1 MAEPNSALAELI
13 AEADR
18 LCGCSAAGLARRVN
32 DLGRTVAG
40 VELSYDYSA
49 VYRWVKKGE
58 RPRSPVPGLIAT
70 ALSEKLGRSLT
81 AADLDMAEENSL
93 AGRSLVYA
101 SDPLA
106 SVDTVWELGRADVK
120 RRDVVTKSPFVLAAL
135 APPSRDWLLATLGAT
150 AGSGGPRKVGM
161 RQVEGI
167 RHMFRLFQEMD
178 VMRGGGHG
186 RVALVEYMNSYVLPL
201 LKRDHKDGVRLALFE
216 AASEHAYLA
225 GWMAYDDGLHGLAQR
240 YLIQSLRLAQAA
252 ANPALGA
259 HVLAGMSDQANL
271 LGHPAEALSLALAGQ
286 RGITADDSPACLAD
300 LYVLEGRAHAA
311 RGDGHAAAIA
321 VGRAEQAFGNVVPG
335 NEPEWA
341 RFIDAAYLFGEAALC
356 FRDLGQPDDIDR
368 FALESAAAAKQQRRA
383 RRGALSH
390 GALAVAHLRRGE
402 PDAAAHEGLTVCR
415 MAALVESSRCRQT
428 VRDLRQLLAP
438 YKALSAV
445 AEFDQQ
451 ANDLLTV
458 AA

>member
-1 MAEPNSALAELI
+1 MADSNGALAGLI

-18 LCGCSAAGLARRVN
+18 RCGCSAAGLARRVN
-32 DLGRTVAG
+32 ELGRIVAG

-58 RPRSPVPGLIAT
+58 RPRGPVPKLVAM
-70 ALSEKLGRSLT
+70 ALSERLGRLVT
-81 AADLDMAEENSL
+81 AADLDMADEDSL
-93 AGRSLVYA
+93 AGRGLVYA
-101 SDPLA
+101 RDPLA
-106 SVDTVWELGRADVK
+106 SVDTVLELGRADVK
-120 RRDVVTKSPFVLAAL
+120 RRDVVTRAPFVLAAL
-135 APPSRDWLLATLGAT
+135 APPSRDWLLATLGET
-150 AGSGGPRKVGM
+150 AGKTGPNKVGP

-201 LKRDHKDGVRLALFE
+201 LKRHHKDDIRSALFE
-216 AASEHAYLA
+216 AASEQAYLA
-225 GWMAYDDGLHGLAQR
+225 GWMAYDDGMHGLAER

-252 ANPALGA
+252 GNPTLGA

-271 LGHPAEALSLALAGQ
+271 LGYPAEALSLALAGQ
-286 RGITADDSPACLAD
+286 RGISAKDSPACLAD

-311 RGDGHAAAIA
+311 RGDGRAAAHA
-321 VGRAEQAFGNVVPG
+321 VRLAEQAFENVVPG

-356 FRDLGQPDDIDR
+356 FRDLGEPGETDR
-368 FALESAAAAKQQRRA
+368 FARESVAAAERQGRA

-390 GALAVAHLRRGE
+390 GAIAVAHLRRGE
-402 PDAAAHEGLTVCR
+402 PDAAAHEGLTVADL
-415 MAALVESSRCRQT
+415 AASVESSRCRQT
-428 VRDLRQLLAP
+428 VRDLRRLLRP
-438 YKALSAV
+438 YKTLPAV
-445 AEFDQQ
+445 AEFDQR
-451 ANDLLTV
+451 AHDLLT
-458 AA
+458 AAA